1 MLEYLK
7 KYERGEKFL
16 FMANREVPDLDQALD
31 EMQAAIIQDA
41 RETFSEEVVN
51 RWLHP
56 KNIGRMENPHG
67 VGRITGPCGDTM
79 EIFLEIKG
87 DIITNAMFMTDGCG
101 TSIAAGSMAADLVTG
116 KSIKE
121 AYKISQE
128 VILDALGGLPDDS
141 IHCALLASNT
151 LKEAIGDYLTC
162 KKDPWKKS
170 YRK

>member
-1 MLEYLK
+1 
-7 KYERGEKFL
+7 
-16 FMANREVPDLDQALD
+16 MAKREVSDLDQALD

-41 RETFSEEVVN
+41 RENFSEEVVN

-79 EIFLEIKG
+79 EIFLEIK
-87 DIITNAMFMTDGCG
+87 DNTITNAMFITDGCG
-101 TSIAAGSMAADLVTG
+101 TTIAAGSMVTELAIG
-116 KSIKE
+116 RHITE
-121 AYKISQE
+121 AYKISQD

-151 LKEAIGDYLTC
+151 LKEAIRDYFTY

>member
-1 MLEYLK
+1 
-7 KYERGEKFL
+7 
-16 FMANREVPDLDQALD
+16 MANREVPDPDKVFD

-51 RWLHP
+51 RWLNP
-56 KNIGRMENPHG
+56 KNIGRMESPDG

-79 EIFLEIKG
+79 EIFLEIRG
-87 DIITNAMFMTDGCG
+87 DRITNAMFMTDGCG

-141 IHCALLASNT
+141 VHCALLASNT
-151 LKEAIGDYLTC
+151 LKEAIRDYLTY

-170 YRK
+170 YRT